1 MFDRHT
7 AINQVNSITKVMD
20 VINFG
25 YCDKLIGLSSDGEN
39 TMTGCRGGVITLL
52 EQQATNSVIMHVW
65 CPEHKM
71 DLFMK
76 AGLAMIDDGQFVE
89 GTNR

>member
-39 TMTGCRGGVITLL
+39 TMTGCRGGVTTLL
-52 EQQATNSVIMHVW
+52 NQQATNGVLRTRWISS
-65 CPEHKM
+65 
-71 DLFMK
+71 
-76 AGLAMIDDGQFVE
+76 
-89 GTNR
+89 